1 MREVDAR
8 QWRRVRD
15 AARALLP
22 GLGDYRM
29 VPRTWRGDLTAG
41 VTVGIV
47 ALPLA
52 LGFAAS
58 AGLPPE
64 AGLVTAIVAGVLAAV
79 FGGSDVQVSGPTGAM
94 VVVLGPIVAAHGVGA
109 VGAVT
114 VMAGVLVVAAG
125 ALRLGRA
132 VSFIPWPVIEGFTL
146 GIAIIIFAQQI
157 PFLASGASAHGAEQ
171 PANAVLAAVR
181 AVLTADPAYLAWSAG
196 AVAIVAVLMIV
207 APRIHPA
214 IPGSLLGI
222 LVVTVITLLIPT
234 PLATIGALPAAIPMP
249 ALPSLEPETISALA
263 PAALAVAALAAIES
277 LLSAR
282 VAGSLADTG
291 RFDPDRELIGQG
303 VASIGSAL
311 VGGMPATG
319 AIARTAVNV
328 RAGGRSRLAAI
339 VHAAVLGAILLAAA
353 EPVGRLPMAALAAV
367 LMVTAV
373 RMVHRETV
381 ASILRSTRADAVS
394 FVLTALITVSFDLIV
409 AVLIGVVFAG
419 FVAVRALARSSGVR
433 RESTPAPEHAGDDR
447 IGVIAIEGPL
457 FFAGSQRVADELSA
471 VDGVVVVI
479 LRMSRLEL
487 VDATGARAI
496 SEIVH
501 AMERRGVTVLLCGV
515 RPGHEEL
522 FRSVGVLAAL
532 RDHRHLFD
540 DIDAAVEHARS
551 HVQRAA
557 AHPAD

>member
-1 MREVDAR
+1 MTGIRP
-8 QWRRVRD
+8 RRWSRALDYV
-15 AARALLP
+15 RALLP
-22 GLGDYRM
+22 GPADYRM

-58 AGLPPE
+58 AGLGPE
-64 AGLVTAIVAGVLAAV
+64 AGLITAIVAGVLAAV

-94 VVVLGPIVAAHGVGA
+94 VVVLGPIVATHGAGA
-109 VGAVT
+109 VAAVT
-114 VMAGVLVVAAG
+114 LMAGALVVTAG

-146 GIAIIIFAQQI
+146 GIAVIIFAQQI
-157 PFLASGASAHGAEQ
+157 PFLTSATPAHGGAQ
-171 PANAVLAAVR
+171 PANAILAAVH
-181 AVLTADPAYLAWSAG
+181 ALLTADPAYLAWSAG
-196 AVAIVAVLMIV
+196 AVAIAAALMVV

-222 LVVTVITLLIPT
+222 VVVTAVTVLLPT
-234 PLATIGALPAAIPMP
+234 PLTSIGALPAAIPMP
-249 ALPSLEPETISALA
+249 ALPSLDLATVTGLA
-263 PAALAVAALAAIES
+263 PAAVAVAALAAIES

-291 RFDPDRELIGQG
+291 RLDPDRELIGQG

-311 VGGMPATG
+311 FGGMPATG

-328 RAGGRSRLAAI
+328 RSGGRSRLAAI
-339 VHAAVLGAILLAAA
+339 VHAGVLAAILLAAA

-373 RMVHRETV
+373 QMVHRETV
-381 ASILRSTRADAVS
+381 RSILRSTRTDAAA
-394 FVLTALITVSFDLIV
+394 FVITALVTVSFDLIV
-409 AVLIGVVFAG
+409 AVLIGVAFAG
-419 FVAVRALARSSGVR
+419 FVAVRALARSTGVR
-433 RESTPAPEHAGDDR
+433 REPIPDEPRAGDER
-447 IGVIAIEGPL
+447 IAVMLIDGPL
-457 FFAGSQRVADELSA
+457 FFAGSQRVAEELDA
-471 VDGVVVVI
+471 ADGVAVTI

-496 SEIVH
+496 SDIVQS
-501 AMERRGVTVLLCGV
+501 MERRGVTVLLSGV

-532 RDHRHLFD
+532 RDHRHLFEGL
-540 DIDAAVEHARS
+540 DAAVEHARS
-551 HVQRAA
+551 HVRRAA
-557 AHPAD
+557 AQPTT